1 VIHQKW
7 SVLKTS
13 PKYVYSGEHTTLYIN
28 TKNSQCLSQCAD
40 IFTIIHFFVRSHS
53 VGTFGM
59 ISISTTFTMELEPL
73 INVFSSLFYP
83 CVLHFSMRWLC
94 LRTSDNACKGS
105 EEIRLRAS
113 EEYREEENNARGN
126 RFADGG
132 NNFHVMM
139 TL

>member
-1 VIHQKW
+1 MIHQKW

-28 TKNSQCLSQCAD
+28 TKNSQYLSQCAD

-73 INVFSSLFYP
+73 INVFSSLF
-83 CVLHFSMRWLC
+83 CLCKTHFSRCFLRFFVFAKHSYEGAGSVFELPIMRV
-94 LRTSDNACKGS
+94 K
-105 EEIRLRAS
+105 E
-113 EEYREEENNARGN
+113 ARNKEARKPGE
-126 RFADGG
+126 
-132 NNFHVMM
+132 
-139 TL
+139 